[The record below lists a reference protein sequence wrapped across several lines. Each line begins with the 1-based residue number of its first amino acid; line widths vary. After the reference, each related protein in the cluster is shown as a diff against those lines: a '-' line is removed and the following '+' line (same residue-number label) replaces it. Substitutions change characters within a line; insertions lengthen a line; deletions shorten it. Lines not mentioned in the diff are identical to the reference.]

1 MNCIHKSGNMCK
13 ALRDKKCTDCKF
25 EISAEQNDVKKI
37 KHDIRLN
44 SLSAKAQQAIADK
57 YYGGITV
64 WQM

>member
-13 ALRDKKCTDCKF
+13 ALRDKKCTDCVF
-25 EISAEQNDVKKI
+25 AISAEEVEEKKI

-44 SLSAKAQQAIADK
+44 SLPGALQQAIADK
-57 YYGGITV
+57 YYSGVIV

>member
-13 ALRDKKCTDCKF
+13 ALRDKKCTDCVF
-25 EISAEQNDVKKI
+25 AISAEQVDVKKV
-37 KHDIRLN
+37 KHDARLN
-44 SLSAKAQQAIADK
+44 GLPAKIQQAIADK